1 MVEVIK
7 RRFKEDKDG
16 AEIWKVWKLL
26 SENFNKVQVSYN
38 DFGHL
43 VLRLWNEDEE
53 HIADEVFDEVL
64 IVFNRYETTRIHNF
78 VKFSLR

>member
-7 RRFKEDKDG
+7 RRLVKEDKDG
-16 AEIWKVWKLL
+16 GEVWKVWKLL
-26 SENFNKVQVSYN
+26 SERFNKVQVSYN

-43 VLRLWNEDEE
+43 VLRLWNEDELE
-53 HIADEVFDEVL
+53 QKGEEIL

-78 VKFSLR
+78 VKFDLR

>member
-7 RRFKEDKDG
+7 RRLVKEDKDG
-16 AEIWKVWKLL
+16 AEVWKVWKLL
-26 SENFNKVQVSYN
+26 SERFNKVQVSYN

-43 VLRLWNEDEE
+43 VLRLWYEDEE
-53 HIADEVFDEVL
+53 CIGDEVL

-78 VKFSLR
+78 VKFDLR